1 MQAISVIYIQES
13 STFKQYIS
21 RLYYSLLTWTQIHTV
36 TEVCDHWWNLFFRVN
51 DASKIDIGVT
61 WLISFY
67 YVAILLARRNVLCL
81 LRLDIRIQ
89 SGRSWTNFQSKIRSV
104 NCTSWKRLQWNT
116 TYPVSFPYF
125 INLTPLYLWLPKSL
139 YKRCKIDI
147 FLTTMRNTDR
157 RRIDEEQRLNHL
169 T

>member
-1 MQAISVIYIQES
+1 MDTNSHRNRGLWPLMEP
-13 STFKQYIS
+13 
-21 RLYYSLLTWTQIHTV
+21 
-36 TEVCDHWWNLFFRVN
+36 FFRVN

-67 YVAILLARRNVLCL
+67 YVAILLARGNVLCL